1 MFYPF
6 LPVFPSGVSIQPG
19 TQFSVFLFEND
30 FLALF
35 PELFLVMASLIL
47 LTAGVLVSTSLNYSK
62 PILVTQSSWLC
73 VYSCILCYIL
83 VLNSNL
89 NTGYIFYNCLVQD
102 PLTLFL
108 KKLLILATIVTIFI
122 SLEYN
127 KQESHNQFELMVL
140 LVISTCSM
148 LFLIQ
153 SADLIACYLAI
164 ELQSLCFYVMAA
176 LKSNSPFSS
185 EAGLK
190 YFLLG
195 AFSSGI
201 LLFGCSLVYGFTGVT
216 EFINLSKILSCGTFH
231 LYTPTLGALG
241 DLVSPL
247 NAVTE
252 NSISSGQQILKHPEN
267 ISPLRG
273 CELGMIFICVAFLF
287 KITAV
292 PFHLWA
298 PDVYEG
304 APTTVTAYF
313 SIAPKI
319 ALLGLMIRIFGC
331 SDFVF
336 MFSWQKILIFSSI
349 MSMTFATFAALSQN
363 KIKRLLA
370 FSSIGQVGYMLLAL
384 SLDSLLGVQA
394 LCTYI
399 VIYVVMTVSLFAIFL
414 LHLGRQDAPSGT
426 ALGKLGRMKYIN
438 DLTQLGITNPTLA
451 ACLTVTMFSMAGIPP
466 LAGFYAKAALL
477 LAALSSCHY
486 VLAVVAV
493 LTSVM
498 SSYYYIRLVKIMYFE
513 KSKQWL
519 CLDRPQK
526 ASALTLSSCLFFLI
540 FFMIY
545 PSPLYLAS
553 LTCTLNVF

>member
-1 MFYPF
+1 MEFSALSPTATHY
-6 LPVFPSGVSIQPG
+6 S
-19 TQFSVFLFEND
+19 TDFSVFLFEND

-35 PELFLVMASLIL
+35 PELFLVSASIIL
-47 LTAGVLVSTSLNYSK
+47 LTAGVLVSTSAEK
-62 PILVTQSSWLC
+62 PILVTNSSWLA
-73 VYSCILCYIL
+73 VYTLVCTYVLILK
-83 VLNSNL
+83 NPF
-89 NTGYIFYNCLVQD
+89 TGGYIFYNCLVMD

-108 KKLLILATIVTIFI
+108 KKVLIIGAIICVCI

-127 KQESHNQFELMVL
+127 RREALNQFELIVL
-140 LVISTCSM
+140 LLLSTSSM
-148 LFLIQ
+148 LFMIQ
-153 SADLIACYLAI
+153 SADLISVYLAI

-216 EFINLSKILSCGTFH
+216 EFTSLSKILSCGSPVLDLKSQGSGDTFSAV
-231 LYTPTLGALG
+231 TALGASL
-241 DLVSPL
+241 
-247 NAVTE
+247 T
-252 NSISSGQQILKHPEN
+252 
-267 ISPLRG
+267 PLRG

-292 PFHLWA
+292 PFHVWA

-319 ALLGLMIRIFGC
+319 ALLAIMIRIFGS
-331 SDFVF
+331 SDFY
-336 MFSWQKILIFSSI
+336 MSLGWQKILIISSI
-349 MSMTFATFAALSQN
+349 GSMVLGSFAAMSQN

-370 FSSIGQVGYMLLAL
+370 FSSIGHVGYMLVAL
-384 SLDSLLGVQA
+384 SIDSLLGVQA

-399 VIYVVMTVSLFAIFL
+399 VTYVIMTASLFSIFL
-414 LHLGRQDAPSGT
+414 LHLGRHDTASASGIYS
-426 ALGKLGRMKYIN
+426 KVGRLKYIT
-438 DLTQLGITNPTLA
+438 DLTQLGVTHPPLA
-451 ACLTVTMFSMAGIPP
+451 ACLTITMFSMAGIPP
-466 LAGFYAKAALL
+466 LAGFYAKAGVF
-477 LAALSSCHY
+477 LAALSSCQY
-486 VLAVVAV
+486 LLAVVGV
-493 LTSVM
+493 LASVV

-513 KSKQWL
+513 RGDRWL
-519 CLDRPQK
+519 CFDRPK
-526 ASALTLSSCLFFLI
+526 KSSTLILAFSSLFLI
-540 FFMIY
+540 TFIFY

-553 LTCTLNVF
+553 HMVSANLF

>member
-1 MFYPF
+1 MEY
-6 LPVFPSGVSIQPG
+6 SAVS
-19 TQFSVFLFEND
+19 TYSTDFSVFLFEND

-35 PELFLVMASLIL
+35 PELFLVMASITL
-47 LTAGVLVSTSLNYSK
+47 LTAGVLVSTSVQYSK
-62 PILVTQSSWLC
+62 PILLTPITQLAM
-73 VYSCILCYIL
+73 YSLILCYIL
-83 VLNSNL
+83 IIKQPLTS
-89 NTGYIFYNCLVQD
+89 GYIFYNCLVMD

-108 KKLLILATIVTIFI
+108 KKLLILGVIITICI
-122 SLEYN
+122 SMEYN
-127 KQESHNQFELMVL
+127 KMENINQFELIVL
-140 LVISTCSM
+140 ILLSVCSM
-148 LFLIQ
+148 LFMIQ
-153 SADLIACYLAI
+153 SADLISIYLAI

-216 EFINLSKILSCGTFH
+216 EFANLSKILSCGT
-231 LYTPTLGALG
+231 PVLGFTGSELLTEGAN
-241 DLVSPL
+241 SHYNPL
-247 NAVTE
+247 LASLT
-252 NSISSGQQILKHPEN
+252 
-267 ISPLRG
+267 PLRG
-273 CELGMIFICVAFLF
+273 CELGMIFILVAFLF

-292 PFHLWA
+292 PFHVWA

-319 ALLGLMIRIFGC
+319 ALISVMIRIFGAT
-331 SDFVF
+331 DFYF
-336 MFSWQKILIFSSI
+336 ALGWQKILIFSSLA
-349 MSMTFATFAALSQN
+349 SMTLGSFAAMSQN

-370 FSSIGQVGYMLLAL
+370 FSSIGHVGYMLVAL

-399 VIYVVMTVSLFAIFL
+399 VTYVIMTASLFATFL
-414 LHLGRQDAPSGT
+414 LHLGRHDIVSGSS
-426 ALGKLGRMKYIN
+426 LNGKVGRIKYIT

-466 LAGFYAKAALL
+466 LAGFYAKAGVF
-477 LAALSSCHY
+477 LAALSSSQY
-486 VLAVVAV
+486 LLAVVGV
-493 LTSVM
+493 LTSVV

-513 KSKQWL
+513 KSNSWL
-519 CLDRPQK
+519 CLDRPEK
-526 ASALTLSSCLFFLI
+526 SSALILSFCFFFLI
-540 FFMIY
+540 TFMIY

-553 LTCTLNVF
+553 HMVSLHVF